1 MTRVLL
7 SSVACVAML
16 SMLADAGPAEAA
28 KRGNAWQGGRP
39 IIVTDL
45 SNSHAQAPKYPE
57 YHKTWQDGALRKPVK
72 KELKVKT
79 RQPHS
84 GGSRL

>member
-45 SNSHAQAPKYPE
+45 SNPSRSRAGKSVTVNSHAKAPKYPE
-57 YHKTWQDGALRKPVK
+57 YHKIWQDGTLR
-72 KELKVKT
+72 
-79 RQPHS
+79 
-84 GGSRL
+84 

>member
-28 KRGNAWQGGRP
+28 KRGSAWQGGRP

-57 YHKTWQDGALRKPVK
+57 YHKAWQDGALRKPVK
-72 KELKVKT
+72 KELKAKT
-79 RQPHS
+79 R
-84 GGSRL
+84 